1 MAIGTAQSLGA
12 LNYSGQIF
20 DKTNIDTPLVSMLP
34 RRNTSSV
41 EFVVNS
47 AYASENASRL
57 SISETAS
64 LTAPEPTYVT
74 RVQETN
80 VVQIFQYTTAVSYQK
95 QANTGTLAGVNIAGQ
110 ANNVPNEFDFQM
122 AQKTKKARKDL
133 ELALIQST
141 YKKAAT
147 DKEANSTRG
156 LIEAIKTTT
165 KGLGNKE
172 LDYDNISE
180 VLRKMSKAG
189 ADMNG
194 LVIMCSAIGKAQI
207 TNNFSKLPG
216 FYLPQSRT
224 VGGINIDQIV
234 TPAGTIG
241 VMQYDNFLPEGIALI
256 VNLGVLSIV
265 EMPIPNKGN
274 FFWEPLAKVGAGDK
288 GMLYGTAG
296 LDYGPEWYHAKITGI
311 ATTVTPLTPVTPAT
325 TVTPSTAASET
336 LTIQK

>member
-1 MAIGTAQSLGA
+1 MLTGIAQSLSV

-20 DKTNIDTPLVSMLP
+20 DKANIDTPLVSMLP
-34 RRNTSSV
+34 RRSTSSV

-47 AYASENASRL
+47 TYASENASIPT
-57 SISETAS
+57 ISETDS
-64 LTAPEPTYVT
+64 LTAPEPTFVT
-74 RVQETN
+74 RAQETN

-95 QANTGTLAGVNIAGQ
+95 QANTGALAGINIAGQ

-133 ELALIQST
+133 EFTLINSK
-141 YKKAAT
+141 YSKAAT
-147 DKEANSTRG
+147 DATINTTQG
-156 LIEAIKTTT
+156 LVAAIKTTIED
-165 KGLGNKE
+165 LGDKE
-172 LDYDNISE
+172 LDYDVISG
-180 VLRKMSKAG
+180 VLRKMAKNG
-189 ADMNG
+189 AEMNG
-194 LVIMCSAIGKAQI
+194 LVIMCDAIGKAQI

-241 VMQYDNFLPEGIALI
+241 VMQYDNYLPEKTALI
-256 VNLGVLSIV
+256 TNLGVLSIV
-265 EMPIPNKGN
+265 EMPIPGKGN

-311 ATTVTPLTPVTPAT
+311 SDTVTPLTPSAT
-325 TVTPSTAASET
+325 ASEA
-336 LTIQK
+336 LNIQK